1 MKHVKPIIAAT
12 CALTMAGCISTES
25 YSRDQAY
32 SACRSEGVTDMNEC
46 IRDRMAQYSE
56 ERMAAVEERQRREN
70 ECNQRRAEAGA
81 RGVPHDQVR
90 CDGEVFTD

>member
-1 MKHVKPIIAAT
+1 MKHVKPIIAAA

-32 SACRSEGVTDMNEC
+32 SACRNEGVTDMNEC

-56 ERMAAVEERQRREN
+56 ERMAAVEERQRLEN
-70 ECNQRRAEAGA
+70 ECDQRRAEAGA

-90 CDGEVFTD
+90 CGDSVFDD